1 MVLSIIWNRTWKEDE
16 QIKETKE
23 FSMIV
28 HGFDHQKKEKNF
40 FATLKQI
47 CKMTKVYIVY
57 KEEWDGTDRM
67 LSVHATEEGAKK
79 ECQRLFERRRKTY
92 NPYHWE
98 EVEIEP

>member
-1 MVLSIIWNRTWKEDE
+1 
-16 QIKETKE
+16 
-23 FSMIV
+23 
-28 HGFDHQKKEKNF
+28 
-40 FATLKQI
+40 
-47 CKMTKVYIVY
+47 MTKVYIVY